1 MVFDLLPEEVIL
13 ENLAPAMHAADVGRL
28 RRVSKGLF
36 KLMSSEELWMEKITV
51 LVLEHPVLS
60 DMDKGLAES
69 WCQWYSRLF
78 VAVSDGSSLALK
90 HKAVEYPFLS
100 MHGTMSGTTFTP
112 FASPLRF
119 PIQRGFIA
127 ELIHYFK

>member
-1 MVFDLLPEEVIL
+1 
-13 ENLAPAMHAADVGRL
+13 
-28 RRVSKGLF
+28 
-36 KLMSSEELWMEKITV
+36 MEKITV

-69 WCQWYSRLF
+69 WCHWYGRLF

-119 PIQRGFIA
+119 PIQRSFVA